1 MLSEAGKHYG
11 ESIIKK
17 YSIKLTAEFGKKYNT
32 TMLKRLRQFY
42 VMIQKGAPLGHQLS
56 WSHYRVL
63 IPLKD
68 TVKINYYIEQT
79 IKKHYQKEN

>member
-1 MLSEAGKHYG
+1 
-11 ESIIKK
+11 
-17 YSIKLTAEFGKKYNT
+17 
-32 TMLKRLRQFY
+32 
-42 VMIQKGAPLGHQLS
+42 MIQKGAPLGHQLS